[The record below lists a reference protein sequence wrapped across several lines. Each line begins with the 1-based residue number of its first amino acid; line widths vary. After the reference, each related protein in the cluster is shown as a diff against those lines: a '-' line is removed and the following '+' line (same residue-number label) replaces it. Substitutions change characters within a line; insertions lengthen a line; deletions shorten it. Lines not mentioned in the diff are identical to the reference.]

1 MNFIHIGDTIYKWF
15 GHNSIKHPTVI
26 LLFDDHGDKMKTELA
41 LMHELAQF
49 EQSSKLPSLAGGVTL
64 NDIHFVLEVRP
75 AVPYGKILSMLKNA
89 RNILQ
94 SGNYLYADEIDRM
107 LK

>member
-1 MNFIHIGDTIYKWF
+1 MSFIRIADIIYKWF
-15 GHNSIKHPTVI
+15 GHNNIKRPTVI
-26 LLFDDHGDKMKTELA
+26 LLFDDHGDKMKTEIA

-49 EQSSKLPSLAGGVTL
+49 EQSGKFPSLVGGVTL
-64 NDIHFVLEVRP
+64 SGVHFVLEVRTT
-75 AVPYGKILSMLKNA
+75 VPYDKILSMLKNA

-94 SGNYLYADEIDRM
+94 DGNYLYADEIDRV